1 MVSSDG
7 LGKSNGGD
15 TSSVSPV
22 PYVFNGVFR
31 GRKHGAIEKVVERRQ
46 RKMIKNRESTARSRA
61 RKQAY
66 TMELEAEVSE
76 LKQKNQELK
85 RKLVKAYLIEEMLKM
100 QKNQMADPLTALM
113 YAVQVMNFL
122 KTLITKNL
130 REREDAVIESSRG
143 PPQEPP
149 LDENGDQGPRL
160 SPHVQQNHDEHEE
173 KDDEF
178 AYSGFCTLRVEG
190 APMDS
195 ALRDATCNGYPLRV
209 QFCNLLRLGC
219 R

>member
-1 MVSSDG
+1 MVHDMVFVYNSNSVMNGGGLGGIGGGGVTVVTGSRMVSSDG

-46 RKMIKNRESTARSRA
+46 RKMIKNRESAARSRA
-61 RKQAY
+61 RKQVY

-85 RKLVKAYLIEEMLKM
+85 RKL
-100 QKNQMADPLTALM
+100 MADLLTALM

-149 LDENGDQGPRL
+149 LDENGDQGPMNSPTVDFAPLGWKGRL
-160 SPHVQQNHDEHEE
+160 WIARCGMQPAMVTPFGFN
-173 KDDEF
+173 F
-178 AYSGFCTLRVEG
+178 AISYG
-190 APMDS
+190 
-195 ALRDATCNGYPLRV
+195 
-209 QFCNLLRLGC
+209 
-219 R
+219 

>member
-1 MVSSDG
+1 M
-7 LGKSNGGD
+7 
-15 TSSVSPV
+15 
-22 PYVFNGVFR
+22 
-31 GRKHGAIEKVVERRQ
+31 
-46 RKMIKNRESTARSRA
+46 
-61 RKQAY
+61 
-66 TMELEAEVSE
+66 
-76 LKQKNQELK
+76 
-85 RKLVKAYLIEEMLKM
+85 
-100 QKNQMADPLTALM
+100 MADLLTALM

-178 AYSGFCTLRVEG
+178 AYSGFCTLARCGMQPAMVTPFG
-190 APMDS
+190 FNFAIFY
-195 ALRDATCNGYPLRV
+195 G
-209 QFCNLLRLGC
+209 
-219 R
+219 